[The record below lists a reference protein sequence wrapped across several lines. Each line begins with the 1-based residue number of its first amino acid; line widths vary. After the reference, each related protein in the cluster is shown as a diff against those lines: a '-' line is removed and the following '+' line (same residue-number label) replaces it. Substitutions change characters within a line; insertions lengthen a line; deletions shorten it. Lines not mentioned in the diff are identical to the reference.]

1 MNEIIEKKITLK
13 EKLENIFKKNKIK
26 ILFILVTLIIFFGLF
41 LFINENKKQKDIKF
55 SEKFIKVNLLLAN
68 EKSNDKTNYL
78 LEEIVLSGSKFYSP
92 LALNLILEKNLIQ
105 DKEKIL
111 KYFSIIENLSY
122 SQELSDLILFKKAL
136 YLIKIKE
143 NEIGNEILKKLIN
156 KESDL
161 KFAAQE
167 LIN

>member
-161 KFAAQE
+161 KSTAQE